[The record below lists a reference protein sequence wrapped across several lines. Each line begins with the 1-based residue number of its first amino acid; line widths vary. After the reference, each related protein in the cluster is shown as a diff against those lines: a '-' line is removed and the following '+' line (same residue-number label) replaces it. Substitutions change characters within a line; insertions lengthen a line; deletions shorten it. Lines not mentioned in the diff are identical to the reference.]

1 MATLSVQIESGLP
14 YTPRRGAE
22 NDQSAALECHGGI
35 QSDRSARLEAHCF
48 GFAALLGEKHGSHE
62 TQLAA
67 TVLLKP
73 SCVIRITIY
82 LELVRQTITGEL
94 ACLRKNRETAER
106 LSAEEF
112 DVTAASATASETLV

>member
-1 MATLSVQIESGLP
+1 MINQPPWSATEGYSPTGPLGSKHIASVLQ
-14 YTPRRGAE
+14 
-22 NDQSAALECHGGI
+22 
-35 QSDRSARLEAHCF
+35 
-48 GFAALLGEKHGSHE
+48 LLGEKHGSHE